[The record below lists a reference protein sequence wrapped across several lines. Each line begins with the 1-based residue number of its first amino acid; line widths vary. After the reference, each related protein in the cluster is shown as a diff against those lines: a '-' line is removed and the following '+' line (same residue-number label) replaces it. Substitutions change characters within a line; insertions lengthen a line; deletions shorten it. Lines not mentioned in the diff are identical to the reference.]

1 MIMHLLLWLALSL
14 LCGAQVADVTIF
26 EVFDVHA
33 ASCEPHYDK
42 LEIMWDETKEI
53 IKDGNTNINYLI
65 NTPKVEP
72 NSEWYQRQSSLMWQS
87 MEQWRT
93 HHPYV
98 AMFVMHNMRIAFGTY
113 TLRRILQRRR
123 YASYG
128 ARSCGPELVSG
139 RYTLG

>member
-53 IKDGNTNINYLI
+53 IKDGNTNIDYLI

-98 AMFVMHNMRIAFGTY
+98 AMFVMHNMRMLLAHTLLGT
-113 TLRRILQRRR
+113 
-123 YASYG
+123 SYNEEDMRATSRG
-128 ARSCGPELVSG
+128 SELVSG
-139 RYTLG
+139 RYALG